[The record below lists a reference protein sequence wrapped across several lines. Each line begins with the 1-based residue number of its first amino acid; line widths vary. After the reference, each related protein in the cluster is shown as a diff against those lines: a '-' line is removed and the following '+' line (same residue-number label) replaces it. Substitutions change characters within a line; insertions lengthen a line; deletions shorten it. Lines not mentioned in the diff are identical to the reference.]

1 MSRKLGRRAVVVGA
15 GIGGLSAAGALAK
28 YFDQV
33 DILER
38 DHTPLSVET
47 RLGTPQDRHAHALLA
62 GGLQALNDIYP
73 NFDRDLA
80 AAGAVAVNVPA
91 DVRYET
97 PGFSERPQR
106 DFGIAMLSASRPLI
120 ESVLRRRTLAAGNVA
135 LWSNCRV
142 TEIQQRG
149 SSAAAIVQT
158 VQFNI
163 GAESA
168 RTLKADLVIDATGR
182 GALALGFLRTLGWEQ
197 PPETRI
203 GVDISY
209 ATAVTPIPANLAL
222 GWKLAL
228 TLPDPP
234 SQPLNAVL
242 LPAEG
247 DRWMVSI
254 ADRGTAGWIDDWN
267 SFLDALGR
275 LSSTTLRD
283 ALQHAQSPPAIHH
296 YRFTASTWKH
306 YERLPRLPRGIIPLG
321 DAFCRFNPIY
331 GQGMSA
337 AAQQSR
343 LLQTALANAA
353 NELDPLVAAQASVMS
368 AVGSILQTPWTMAA
382 NSDYEFPQTQGTRP
396 DNFAK
401 ARGSQEALFRA
412 IASDA
417 IVHRAFV
424 EVSHL
429 LQPYSLLRTPAI
441 RERIEAAVAM
451 R

>member
-1 MSRKLGRRAVVVGA
+1 MSDVRLQASPLPRTVAVGSLVREHERTEQVGHKLEAKHFNFFYGR
-15 GIGGLSAAGALAK
+15 
-28 YFDQV
+28 F
-33 DILER
+33 
-38 DHTPLSVET
+38 
-47 RLGTPQDRHAHALLA
+47 
-62 GGLQALNDIYP
+62 QALNDIYP

-222 GWKLAL
+222 APTGEPKTQKRSRRRL
-228 TLPDPP
+228 TIARPKAAAP
-234 SQPLNAVL
+234 SPWSRA
-242 LPAEG
+242 P
-247 DRWMVSI
+247 
-254 ADRGTAGWIDDWN
+254 
-267 SFLDALGR
+267 
-275 LSSTTLRD
+275 
-283 ALQHAQSPPAIHH
+283 
-296 YRFTASTWKH
+296 
-306 YERLPRLPRGIIPLG
+306 
-321 DAFCRFNPIY
+321 
-331 GQGMSA
+331 MSA
-337 AAQQSR
+337 
-343 LLQTALANAA
+343 
-353 NELDPLVAAQASVMS
+353 
-368 AVGSILQTPWTMAA
+368 
-382 NSDYEFPQTQGTRP
+382 RP
-396 DNFAK
+396 SF
-401 ARGSQEALFRA
+401 
-412 IASDA
+412 
-417 IVHRAFV
+417 
-424 EVSHL
+424 
-429 LQPYSLLRTPAI
+429 
-441 RERIEAAVAM
+441 
-451 R
+451 